1 MHRQNDARR
10 MWKKGSRA
18 LLGSRALRMQTFYC
32 E

>member
-18 LLGSRALRMQTFYC
+18 LLGIRAPRVQIFYC